1 MKNKKTN
8 KKLKVIVKSSSLSEE
23 EKKKVLF
30 QCYDLMF
37 NDSDFTQISNKN
49 KEFNNDKRKE

>member
-8 KKLKVIVKSSSLSEE
+8 KKFKVTVKSFSLPEE

-37 NDSDFTQISNKN
+37 SDSDFIQISNKN